1 MRRFLP
7 AFIAMLFLLSWPV
20 LCPLAHAREK
30 GNLTGVLLPYVPHE
44 AEPSATGGGE
54 KPQKAVSSK
63 STAVKTAVT
72 KKKAPQKEPVSAA
85 AARKSPG
92 KEEDG
97 KTAPI
102 SITALRME
110 ADNKAGWVL
119 FVGKVKAVQ
128 KDMVLTSDRL
138 RVYLDAKGKVKNVL
152 AKGHVRVEQAGRVI
166 TSSQAEYSPSKETVI
181 FTGSPKAWQG
191 KNVVMGKRIIYFVK
205 EKRSTVEGGN
215 GKVSAVLFPKE
226 KKGGK

>member
-1 MRRFLP
+1 MAVASALVLGVAAVRAP
-7 AFIAMLFLLSWPV
+7 AKKV
-20 LCPLAHAREK
+20 E

-44 AEPSATGGGE
+44 TIPAPANTTH
-54 KPQKAVSSK
+54 PQKAPTPKVQVP
-63 STAVKTAVT
+63 STAENQTQEKVPP
-72 KKKAPQKEPVSAA
+72 PQK
-85 AARKSPG
+85 AARRG
-92 KEEDG
+92 KKG

-119 FVGKVKAVQ
+119 FIGKVKAVQ

-138 RVYLDAKGKVKNVL
+138 KVFLDPKGKVKRVV
-152 AKGHVRVEQAGRVI
+152 ATGGVRVEQSGRVI
-166 TSSQAEYSPSKETVI
+166 TSSKAEYDPLKETVV
-181 FTGSPKAWQG
+181 FTGNPKAWQG

-205 EKRSTVEGGN
+205 EKRSTVEGGK